1 MQYFSLQQALVLS
14 LLAISSDATPLTSTS
29 QPNAFS
35 VKQVSRPGIQRENR
49 ALHAINRA
57 HRRFGHG
64 NAPAA
69 PPMAMV
75 QKPLRKAGT
84 KSKLAKDGRKGSET
98 ASSDPK
104 NPDLEYV
111 CEVEVGGQP
120 VRLNFDTGSSDL

>member
-1 MQYFSLQQALVLS
+1 MRFSDQLALICS
-14 LLAISSDATPLTSTS
+14 LLAVTSDATPLTSTS
-29 QPNAFS
+29 NPNAFS
-35 VKQVSRPGIQRENR
+35 VKQVSRPAIQRENR

-69 PPMAMV
+69 PPMALV
-75 QKPLRKAGT
+75 QKPLRKGGR
-84 KSKLAKDGRKGSET
+84 KSKFSKSGKKGSET

-104 NPDLEYV
+104 NPDMEYV
-111 CEVEVGGQP
+111 CEVQIGEQP